1 MQNLKKKYYY
11 WRFYFTTR
19 KLRKKFPF
27 YSVKSIE
34 ETIDEVIVYRKNLS
48 RFGDGEFRLTLENT
62 SIGFQ
67 RGSSEMTAKLREV
80 LQSSLENHIIAL
92 PETFSKKNGLNWR
105 VKYWWLNFIN
115 NIGVQIAPFLDADK
129 TYGNAFLT
137 RFYMDYENKDHLPN
151 TVKQLKKIWE
161 NQDILLIEGR
171 YSRLGI
177 GNDLFDEVKSLQRVL
192 CPEKDAFSKYSEIM
206 AAAKSF
212 GRHRLILLA
221 LGPTATVL
229 AYDLALEDYW
239 VIDIGH
245 VDLEYMWYLRGA
257 KEKTPVEGRLVNE
270 SEKQLSLEIPEQY
283 KNKYFSSVIKEI

>member
-1 MQNLKKKYYY
+1 M
-11 WRFYFTTR
+11 
-19 KLRKKFPF
+19 
-27 YSVKSIE
+27 SIE
-34 ETIDEVIVYRKNLS
+34 ETINEIIQNKKSIS
-48 RFGDGEFRLTLENT
+48 RFGDGEFRLILDNT
-62 SIGFQ
+62 NIGFQ
-67 RGSSEMTAKLREV
+67 KGNAEITRKLRKT
-80 LQSSLENHIIAL
+80 LQSELPNHIVAL
-92 PETFSKKNGLNWR
+92 PETFSKKNSLNWR
-105 VKYWWLNFIN
+105 SKYWWLNFIN
-115 NIGVQIAPFLDADK
+115 SVGIYISPYLDSNRS
-129 TYGNAFLT
+129 YGNSFIT
-137 RFYMDYENKDHLPN
+137 RFYLNYEKKDHLPN

-257 KEKTPVEGRLVNE
+257 KEKTCVEGRLVNE

-283 KNKYFSSVIKEI
+283 KNKYFSSIIKEI